1 MNENLDDLLNRTG
14 FDYYDSRGTGILR
27 DQDQNII
34 ACFDDPENMEGVR
47 MFVVGYMGGYE
58 TGFGRGKKIGR
69 LETTVDDVIAQK
81 FESMREQFDEWLE
94 KHASIH
100 PGPRD

>member
-1 MNENLDDLLNRTG
+1 MEENLYDLLDRTG
-14 FDYYDSRGTGILR
+14 FDYSDSRGTGILL
-27 DQDQNII
+27 DQDGNII
-34 ACFDDPENMEGVR
+34 ACFDDPENIEGVK
-47 MFVVGYMGGYE
+47 MFVVGYISGYE

-81 FESMREQFDEWLE
+81 FESMREQFDEWLQR
-94 KHASIH
+94 HASIQ